1 MIEFISKHKKP
12 CIIAGIVLVVVLL
25 IVYLR
30 AMFLPGFWLGDA
42 FLYKQDDGSFTGSDI
57 YAEYK
62 MNIRPADYGTDID
75 FSVNDKINH
84 YQVKYD
90 NDDPYRNVEVLENG
104 TIVCKGKALG
114 AENNWFVIDDE
125 LGSSDIVSVRVGNEV
140 PTVEE
145 LFPSYSKLYN
155 WSVNEN
161 YDTRGN
167 PGMLFLIALFA
178 LILFLDIKFPMIFWI
193 LEHRLEVDGGEPS
206 DWYLFGQKVGRV
218 VLSIGILVCVILTF
232 TIH

>member
-1 MIEFISKHKKP
+1 MVEFVSKHKRP
-12 CIIAGIVLVVVLL
+12 CIIAGIVLAVALFA
-25 IVYLR
+25 IYLR
-30 AMFLPGFWLGDA
+30 AMFLPGLWHGDA
-42 FLYKQDDGSFTGSDI
+42 FLYKQGDGSFTGSDI

-114 AENNWFVIDDE
+114 AENNWFVIDAE
-125 LGSSDIVSVRVGNEV
+125 TGSSDMISVRVGNEI
-140 PTVEE
+140 PTEEE
-145 LFPSYSKLYN
+145 LFPNYSRLYN
-155 WSVNEN
+155 WAVSDKT
-161 YDTRGN
+161 DTRGE
-167 PGMLFLIALFA
+167 PLMLFVIAFLA
-178 LILFLDIKFPMIFWI
+178 IILFLDIKFPMLFWI

-218 VLSIGILVCVILTF
+218 VMSIGILVCVILTF

>member
-1 MIEFISKHKKP
+1 MAEFISKHKKP
-12 CIIAGIVLVVVLL
+12 CIIAGSVLIVVLL
-25 IVYLR
+25 VIYLR
-30 AMFLPGFWLGDA
+30 AIFLLGLWHGET
-42 FLYKQDDGSFTGSDI
+42 FLYKQDNGSFVGSDI
-57 YAEYK
+57 YADYT
-62 MNIRPADYGTDID
+62 MNIKSADYGTDID
-75 FSVNDKINH
+75 FSVNDKTNH

-90 NDDPYRNVEVLENG
+90 KDDPYRNVEVLENG
-104 TIVCKGKALG
+104 IVICKGKALG
-114 AENNWFVIDDE
+114 AANDWYVLDDDSGFTDE
-125 LGSSDIVSVRVGNEV
+125 IIVRVGNGA
-140 PTVEE
+140 PTDEE
-145 LFPSYSKLYN
+145 LFPGYTRLYN
-155 WSVNEN
+155 WSVNED

-178 LILFLDIKFPMIFWI
+178 LILFLDIKFPMLFWI